1 MERVAVEVAEDREG
15 TASGETFHDSTIL
28 YASAEEEVFV
38 LVEDC
43 TVRARA
49 VHRTGVAK
57 TSLICPTN

>member
-1 MERVAVEVAEDREG
+1 MERVAVEVAEDREE
-15 TASGETFHDSTIL
+15 TASRETFQDSTIL

-49 VHRTGVAK
+49 VH
-57 TSLICPTN
+57 